1 MVVKHFNISL
11 ELGLL
16 GVVRYEALFFYLS
29 DEVEEVV
36 GQVLRLL
43 KSEEVSTE
51 GNLVKADQVGI
62 LVQ

>member
-1 MVVKHFNISL
+1 MAVKHFNISL

-16 GVVRYEALFFYLS
+16 GVVRNEALFFCLS

>member
-1 MVVKHFNISL
+1 MVVEHFNISL

-16 GVVRYEALFFYLS
+16 GVVRNEALFFCLS

-43 KSEEVSTE
+43 KSEEVSAE
-51 GNLVKADQVGI
+51 RNLVEAD
-62 LVQ
+62 